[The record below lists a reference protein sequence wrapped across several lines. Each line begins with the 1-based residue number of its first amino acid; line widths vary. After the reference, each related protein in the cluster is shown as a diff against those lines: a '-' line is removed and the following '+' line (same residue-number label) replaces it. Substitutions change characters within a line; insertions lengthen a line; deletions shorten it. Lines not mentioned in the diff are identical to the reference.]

1 MVAEDS
7 KEVKEEGDNK
17 AVNDVDKKELHDT
30 GSRGLAGRGEICG
43 SINRGLIY
51 AGKPLNPDPPK
62 NESVTTVPQSAA
74 YCHGVSRVL
83 SFANYAEENEVV
95 LSDVVESCKM
105 TSEHWQLPIIQFQSF
120 FFDHR

>member
-1 MVAEDS
+1 MVAEDN
-7 KEVKEEGDNK
+7 KEVKEEGDSN
-17 AVNDVDKKELHDT
+17 AVNDVDRKELHDT

-62 NESVTTVPQSAA
+62 NVTTVLQSAA

-83 SFANYAEENEVV
+83 SFANYAEENEV

-105 TSEHWQLPIIQFQSF
+105 TSEHWQLPIIQFQPF
-120 FFDHR
+120 FIDHR